1 MREEIFRRKLKE
13 EPSCGL
19 TMQWSQNQRGT
30 FMSRYSGDD
39 GFIYEL
45 IAGDGWYVVDRG
57 ISQKDPVGQA
67 PILIVA

>member
-1 MREEIFRRKLKE
+1 
-13 EPSCGL
+13 
-19 TMQWSQNQRGT
+19 MQWSQNQRGT

>member
-39 GFIYEL
+39 GLIYEL

-57 ISQKDPVGQA
+57 ISQKDSVGQA